1 MPKCSRERCLF
12 DFLSAMNNGIEKIM
26 HARATVCMSLRKISR
41 SNARM
46 KIVAITIGIVAV
58 IERTKRLDL
67 AVLYFPMIISKKP
80 KSNLIKSFRKI
91 WHTASNEP
99 KCTAMSISI
108 LCLCISKKKGKAA
121 KCADEETGINSVKP

>member
-1 MPKCSRERCLF
+1 MF

-46 KIVAITIGIVAV
+46 KMVARIIGSVAAS
-58 IERTKRLDL
+58 ERTKRLDL
-67 AVLYFPMIISKKP
+67 AVSYFPMIISMKP
-80 KSNLIKSFRKI
+80 RSNLIKSFRKI

-99 KCTAMSISI
+99 KCTAISISI
-108 LCLCISKKKGKAA
+108 LCL
-121 KCADEETGINSVKP
+121 